1 MDRIPLICTPTP
13 VHSLPRL
20 GADLGID
27 LWIKRDDL
35 TGLALGGNKGRK
47 LEYLMPAA
55 RGHDVVVT
63 CGAAQSNFIRQLGAT
78 CAMAGVRCEAVVMNL
93 PYEDGAPLSQGLA
106 NSGGNVLLDE
116 LLGVKLHWIGDNT
129 WDVLYEAT
137 EQLALTLQAQGRRIY
152 RIPVGG
158 SSPLG
163 AFAFVKA
170 GEELDSQAASF
181 DWIVVASSSGST
193 QAGLAWHFRGSAT
206 RVLGVACDPEPNF
219 AEDLSLLSA
228 GLSDLIEGLPLN
240 AQDFDLDLRHVG
252 PGYGVPSE
260 AGNAAIQKLARTE
273 GIFLDPIYTGKAFAA
288 LIDLAESGAV
298 SGRVLFW
305 HTGGMPTLFVR

>member
-1 MDRIPLICTPTP
+1 
-13 VHSLPRL
+13 
-20 GADLGID
+20 
-27 LWIKRDDL
+27 
-35 TGLALGGNKGRK
+35 
-47 LEYLMPAA
+47 
-55 RGHDVVVT
+55 
-63 CGAAQSNFIRQLGAT
+63 
-78 CAMAGVRCEAVVMNL
+78 MAGVQCEAVVMNL

-193 QAGLAWHFRGSAT
+193 QTGLAWHFRGSAT

-219 AEDLSLLSA
+219 AEDLSQLSA

-260 AGNAAIQKLARTE
+260 AGSAAIQKLARTE